1 MEVLYILT
9 DFIVQQRN
17 RIIFLLKRLTLSL
30 FQEKGYPA
38 RLREKGEIF
47 MDSNLSLYKIFSVVA
62 ECGSISGAAKQ
73 LYISQPAIS
82 KSISSLESNLQ
93 TTLFER
99 NSRGVTLTEEG
110 QLLYHHVADA
120 FRSLEAGEAELLRYM
135 DMGIGHLTIGVST
148 TLCRYRL
155 LPYLKAFVAQ
165 NPHISINIVCQSTN
179 QTLALLSD
187 GSLDIGLIARQP
199 HMDHITF
206 ASQGN
211 IEDVFVCTPNY
222 LNHLQMRH
230 KTEGL
235 DILNAG
241 TLMLLDKANASR
253 QFIDYF
259 LEENHIHA
267 ANLIEITTMDLL
279 IEFARTGLGI
289 ACVIKDFVAGDLESG
304 TLIEIP
310 IGQRIHPR
318 EIGFAWKKNPMPHRS
333 LDAFI
338 HFITP

>member
-1 MEVLYILT
+1 
-9 DFIVQQRN
+9 
-17 RIIFLLKRLTLSL
+17 
-30 FQEKGYPA
+30 
-38 RLREKGEIF
+38 

-82 KSISSLESNLQ
+82 KSISNLEASLQ
-93 TTLFER
+93 TPLFER

-110 QLLYHHVADA
+110 QLLYRHVSDA
-120 FRSLEAGEAELLRYM
+120 FRTLEAGEAELQRFK
-135 DMGIGHLTIGVST
+135 DMGIGRLTLGVST

-155 LPYLKAFVAQ
+155 LPYLKAFVEEY
-165 NPHISINIVCQSTN
+165 PHISINIICQSTN
-179 QTLALLSD
+179 QTLELLND
-187 GSLDIGLIARQP
+187 GTLDIGLIARQP

-206 ASQGN
+206 TSLGN
-211 IEDVFVCTPNY
+211 IEDVFVCTPSY

-230 KTEGL
+230 AAEGL

-241 TLMLLDKANASR
+241 TLMLLDKGNASR

-289 ACVIKDFVAGDLESG
+289 ACVIKDFVADDLEKG

-310 IGQRIHPR
+310 IGQPIHPR
-318 EIGFAWKKNPMPHRS
+318 EIGFAWKSSHTPHRS
-333 LDAFI
+333 LEAFI
-338 HFITP
+338 RFIMP